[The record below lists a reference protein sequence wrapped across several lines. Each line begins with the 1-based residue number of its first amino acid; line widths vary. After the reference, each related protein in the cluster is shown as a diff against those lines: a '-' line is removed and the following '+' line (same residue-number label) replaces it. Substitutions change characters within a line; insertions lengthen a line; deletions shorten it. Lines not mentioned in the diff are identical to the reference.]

1 MGVVRKVK
9 CVVVEGENVALNYS
23 KIRHEWDLPCIEIDP
38 ETEMLISEVN
48 NLGKKMNC
56 TFEDHEFMGMH
67 EYDHEGDLHRT
78 YLFKANVKDV
88 EEKLDTV
95 RLIPIENLDKPTL
108 SADFAKS
115 LPLLKKKLLFKS

>member
-9 CVVVEGENVALNYS
+9 CVVREGDNVVLRYS
-23 KIRHEWDLPCIEIDP
+23 RQRQEWDLPCIEIDP
-38 ETEMLISEVN
+38 DTEMLISEVQ
-48 NLGKKMNC
+48 NLGKKMKC
-56 TFEDHEFMGMH
+56 KFEDHEFMGME

-88 EEKLDTV
+88 EEKPETV

-108 SADFAKS
+108 NETFAKS
-115 LPLLKKKLLFKS
+115 LPLLKRKLLFR

>member
-9 CVVVEGENVALNYS
+9 CVVIEGENVVLRYS
-23 KIRHEWDLPCIEIDP
+23 RKRAEWDLPSIEIDG
-38 ETEMLISEVN
+38 ETEMLLTEVN

-56 TFEDHEFMGMH
+56 KFENQEFMGME

-88 EEKLDTV
+88 KEKPDTI

-108 SADFAKS
+108 NEVFAKS
-115 LPLLKKKLLFKS
+115 LPLLKRKLLYK

>member
-1 MGVVRKVK
+1 MAIVRKVK
-9 CVVVEGENVALNYS
+9 CVVVEGENLVLRYS
-23 KIRHEWDLPCIEIDP
+23 RKRHEWDLPCIEIDS

-48 NLGKKMNC
+48 NLSKKMNC
-56 TFEDHEFMGMH
+56 KFEDHEFMGMH

-88 EEKLDTV
+88 KEKPDTV

-108 SADFAKS
+108 NETFAKS
-115 LPLLKKKLLFKS
+115 LPLLKRKLLFK